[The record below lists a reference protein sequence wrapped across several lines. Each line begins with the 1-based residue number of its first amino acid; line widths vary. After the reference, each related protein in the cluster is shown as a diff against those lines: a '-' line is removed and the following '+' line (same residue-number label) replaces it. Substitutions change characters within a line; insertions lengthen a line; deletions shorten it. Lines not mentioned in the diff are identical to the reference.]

1 MTTLVT
7 LRTVHSDR
15 SLTDEERR
23 DQWRRQAGTLPP
35 DGAKSPALQQ
45 IDGAADSDFDNWRG
59 LVVAPQWPGR
69 TQLGKSSERSHRR
82 IVGAPHLR
90 ATA

>member
-7 LRTVHSDR
+7 LRPVHSDR

-35 DGAKSPALQQ
+35 DDAKSPAWQQ
-45 IDGAADSDFDNWRG
+45 VDGVADSDSDNWRG

-69 TQLGKSSERSHRR
+69 DALGKSPERSHRR